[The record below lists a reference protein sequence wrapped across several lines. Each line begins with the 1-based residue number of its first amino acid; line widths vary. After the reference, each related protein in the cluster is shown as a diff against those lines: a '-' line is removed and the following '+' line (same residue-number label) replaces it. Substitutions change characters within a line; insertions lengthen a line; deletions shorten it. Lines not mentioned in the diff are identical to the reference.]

1 MKKYVYLFNEGNKD
15 MRNLLG
21 GKGAN
26 LAEMTNMGLP
36 VPRGFT
42 ITTEACINYY
52 ESGEELDKVREEE
65 ILNTLKKLEEQT
77 SKKLGSSEKPLLLS
91 VRSGAPIS
99 MPGMMDTILNLGL
112 NDKIAKSLSKDEDSI
127 RFIYDSYRRLIMMF
141 ADVVK
146 GKGRDKFEDLVAKV
160 KSKRKVSNDIELSAE
175 DMYGIAMES
184 KKIYKKL
191 VGEEFPEDSK
201 VQLMEAIKAV
211 FRSWNTERATV
222 YRKMNGISDS
232 LGTAVNVQEMVYG
245 NLTDTSS
252 TGVVFSRNPASGEN
266 ELYGE
271 YLEKAQGEDI
281 VSGARTPKQIIAMQR
296 DYPNVYRELKGI
308 AKILEKHYKDMQDME
323 FTVENNKLF
332 ILQTRNG
339 KRTTKAALK
348 IAVDMVNE
356 GILTKRE
363 VLMKVDPDKI
373 GDLLHP
379 TFDENA
385 LKNANVITKAIAASP
400 GAASGAIYFTKE
412 DVINA
417 NKNGIKSILVRTETA
432 AEDIEG
438 LMNSEGI
445 LTVHGGMTSHAAVVA
460 RGLGKCCVSGASEIT
475 INQNKKEMYVGDK
488 IFKEGDIIS
497 LDGTTGKVYEG
508 LIKKSSATTSIEFD
522 TFMSWA
528 KKVKRLEVRANVE
541 TARDAKM
548 ALTLGAEG
556 LGLCRTEHMFFEDKK
571 LLAIREMIIA
581 DTTEERQKALE
592 KVLPYQIDD
601 FANLFRIMNNKIVT
615 IRYLDPP
622 LHEFLPKTKDEL
634 SALAKALKITD
645 EEMRKKVDNL
655 KELNPMMGHR
665 GARLAITYPEI
676 AVMQTKAIITAAILT
691 IKEGYSVHPEIMLPL
706 IGDTAEYSYL
716 EDIVIKTANE
726 VMGEYN
732 TKVDYKIGT
741 MVEVPRAAI
750 ISDELAKS
758 AQFFSYGTNDLTQM
772 TYGFS
777 RDDAGTF
784 LNDYYDKK
792 IFKTDPFKTIDTE
805 GVGKLIMVSL
815 RLARKVNPHIEL
827 GICGEHG
834 GDPKSIEFCHKIGLN
849 YVSTSP
855 YRVPTAILAAA
866 QAKIKESY
874 NASI

>member
-26 LAEMTNMGLP
+26 LSEMTNMALP

-42 ITTEACINYY
+42 ITTEACTNYY
-52 ESGEELDKVREEE
+52 ESGEKLDRYLEDE
-65 ILNTLKKLEEQT
+65 ILSVLKKLEEQT
-77 SKKLGSSEKPLLLS
+77 SKTLGSPLNPLLLS
-91 VRSGAPIS
+91 VRSGSPIS

-112 NDKIAKSLSKDEDSI
+112 NDKIAKKLSKDEASI

-141 ADVVK
+141 ANVVK
-146 GKGRDKFEDLVAKV
+146 GKDRDKFEEVISKV
-160 KSKRKVSNDIELSAE
+160 KEKRSVSTDIELSAE
-175 DMYGIAMES
+175 DMYEIAMES
-184 KKIYKKL
+184 KKVYKEI
-191 VGEEFPEDSK
+191 VGEEFPENPK
-201 VQLMEAIKAV
+201 IQLLEAIKAV
-211 FRSWNTERATV
+211 FRSWNNERAV
-222 YRKMNGISDS
+222 IYRKMNGISDS

-245 NLTDTSS
+245 NLTDTSF

-281 VSGARTPKQIIAMQR
+281 VSGVRTPKQIVAMQR
-296 DYPNVYRELKGI
+296 DYPNIYKELKGI

-348 IAVDMVNE
+348 IAVDMVDE
-356 GILTKRE
+356 GIITKDE
-363 VLMKVDPDKI
+363 ALMKIEPDKI
-373 GDLLHP
+373 SDLLHQ
-379 TFDENA
+379 TFDEKA
-385 LKNANVITKAIAASP
+385 LKDAKEITRAIAASP
-400 GAASGAIYFTKE
+400 GAASGAIYFSKE

-417 NKNGIKSILVRTETA
+417 KKKGIVSILVRTETA

-438 LMNSEGI
+438 LMNSDGI

-460 RGLGKCCVSGASEIT
+460 RGLGKCCISGASDIV
-475 INQNKKEMYVGDK
+475 INFDKKEMYIGDK
-488 IFKEGDIIS
+488 TYKEGDIIS
-497 LDGTTGKVYEG
+497 LDGSTGIVYEG
-508 LIKKSSATTSIEFD
+508 DIKKKETEVSIEFE
-522 TFMSWA
+522 TFMTWA
-528 KKVKRLEVRANVE
+528 KNIKKLEVRANAE
-541 TARDAKM
+541 TAKDAKV
-548 ALTLGAEG
+548 ALNLGAEG
-556 LGLCRTEHMFFEDKK
+556 IGLCRTEHMFFEDKK
-571 LLAIREMIIA
+571 LLAIREMIVA
-581 DTTEERQKALE
+581 ESTTEREKALN
-592 KVLPYQIDD
+592 KVLPYQVND
-601 FANLFRIMNNKIVT
+601 FADLFRIMNKKIVT

-622 LHEFLPKTKDEL
+622 LHEFLPKTQDEL
-634 SALAKALKITD
+634 LSLADALRLPLEDIQ
-645 EEMRKKVDNL
+645 KKVDGL

-665 GARLAITYPEI
+665 GSRLAITYPEI

-691 IKEGYSVHPEIMLPL
+691 TKEGYEVHPEIMLPL
-706 IGDTAEYSYL
+706 IGDTAEYAYL
-716 EDIVIKTANE
+716 EDIIIKTANE
-726 VMGEYN
+726 IMEKYN

-750 ISDELAKS
+750 ISDELAKT
-758 AQFFSYGTNDLTQM
+758 AKFFSYGTNDLTQM

-784 LNDYYDKK
+784 LNNYYEKK
-792 IFKTDPFKTIDTE
+792 IFKTDPFKSLDTE

-815 RLARKVNPHIEL
+815 RLARKVNPNIEL

-866 QAKIKESY
+866 QAVIKDED
-874 NASI
+874 

>member
-65 ILNTLKKLEEQT
+65 ILNALKKLEEQT

-160 KSKRKVSNDIELSAE
+160 KNKRKVSNDIELSAE

-296 DYPNVYRELKGI
+296 DYPNVYKELKGI

-363 VLMKVDPDKI
+363 ALMKVDPDKI

-400 GAASGAIYFTKE
+400 GAASGVIYFTKE

-475 INQNKKEMYVGDK
+475 INQNKKEMYVGNR

-528 KKVKRLEVRANVE
+528 KKVKRLEVRANAE

-581 DTTEERQKALE
+581 DTTEERQKALA

-601 FANLFRIMNNKIVT
+601 FANLFRIMNNKVVT

-665 GARLAITYPEI
+665 GSRLAITYPEI

-732 TKVDYKIGT
+732 IKVDYKIGT

>member
-1 MKKYVYLFNEGNKD
+1 
-15 MRNLLG
+15 
-21 GKGAN
+21 
-26 LAEMTNMGLP
+26 
-36 VPRGFT
+36 
-42 ITTEACINYY
+42 
-52 ESGEELDKVREEE
+52 
-65 ILNTLKKLEEQT
+65 
-77 SKKLGSSEKPLLLS
+77 
-91 VRSGAPIS
+91 
-99 MPGMMDTILNLGL
+99 
-112 NDKIAKSLSKDEDSI
+112 
-127 RFIYDSYRRLIMMF
+127 
-141 ADVVK
+141 
-146 GKGRDKFEDLVAKV
+146 
-160 KSKRKVSNDIELSAE
+160 
-175 DMYGIAMES
+175 
-184 KKIYKKL
+184 
-191 VGEEFPEDSK
+191 
-201 VQLMEAIKAV
+201 
-211 FRSWNTERATV
+211 
-222 YRKMNGISDS
+222 
-232 LGTAVNVQEMVYG
+232 
-245 NLTDTSS
+245 
-252 TGVVFSRNPASGEN
+252 
-266 ELYGE
+266 
-271 YLEKAQGEDI
+271 
-281 VSGARTPKQIIAMQR
+281 
-296 DYPNVYRELKGI
+296 
-308 AKILEKHYKDMQDME
+308 
-323 FTVENNKLF
+323 
-332 ILQTRNG
+332 
-339 KRTTKAALK
+339 
-348 IAVDMVNE
+348 MVNE